1 MGLKTAFTVA
11 ILSGAAV
18 YGVQETKKQ
27 VFYDCAT
34 AFGQV
39 ELVNPNRYVGH
50 TNLHIAH
57 TTPTGEVKRYVAV
70 QTLGSQQL
78 VDEAGAI
85 CRSGQPSQR
94 LRLRS

>member
-1 MGLKTAFTVA
+1 MGLKTAFSIA

-27 VFYDCAT
+27 VFYDCTT
-34 AFGQV
+34 AYGQV
-39 ELVNPNRYVGH
+39 ELVNPNRYRGH
-50 TNLHIAH
+50 NNLHIAH
-57 TTPTGEVKRYVAV
+57 TTPSGEVKRYVGV
-70 QTLGSQQL
+70 QTFGPQQL

-85 CRSGQPSQR
+85 CRTGQPTQN